1 MSTPMN
7 LRSGRSLMRRDSRNL
22 EEFQERRRYQCEQR
36 AIEDSIYSEDENT
49 LAKKMKR
56 FNHKLRHLIY
66 LNEFQRKEKH
76 TFNEKMENIIDI
88 FEHVR
93 YNMDDLIQYYNNEHK
108 HDKRLLETIVQRGHI
123 LLLEMYQKKR
133 TREEHKNFKK
143 CEDLILFVSD
153 LIEHY
158 VLNNN

>member
-1 MSTPMN
+1 MN

-22 EEFQERRRYQCEQR
+22 EEFQERRRYQREQKE
-36 AIEDSIYSEDENT
+36 IEESIYSEDENT
-49 LAKKMKR
+49 LDKKMKR

-66 LNEFQRKEKH
+66 LNNFQIKENH
-76 TFNEKMENIIDI
+76 TFNEKMKTIIDV

-93 YNMDDLIQYYNNEHK
+93 YNIDDLIQFYNNDHK
-108 HDKRLLETIVQRGHI
+108 HDRRLLETIVSRGHI
-123 LLLEMYQKKR
+123 LLLEIYHKKR

-158 VLNNN
+158 VFNK

>member
-22 EEFQERRRYQCEQR
+22 EEFQERRKYQREQR
-36 AIEDSIYSEDENT
+36 AIEDSIYDDEEDENT

-66 LNEFQRKEKH
+66 LNNFQVKEKH
-76 TFNEKMENIIDI
+76 TFNEKMKNIIDI

-93 YNMDDLIQYYNNEHK
+93 YNMDDLIQYYNNDHK
-108 HDKRLLETIVQRGHI
+108 HDKRLLETILQRGHI
-123 LLLEMYQKKR
+123 LLLEMYQKKEPEKS
-133 TREEHKNFKK
+133 TKILKNAKTSFY
-143 CEDLILFVSD
+143 L
-153 LIEHY
+153 Y
-158 VLNNN
+158 PT